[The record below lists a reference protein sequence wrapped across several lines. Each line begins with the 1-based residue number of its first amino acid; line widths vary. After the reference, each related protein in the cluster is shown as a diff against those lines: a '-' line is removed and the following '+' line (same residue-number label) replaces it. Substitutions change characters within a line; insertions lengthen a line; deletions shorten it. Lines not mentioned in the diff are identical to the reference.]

1 MVQSKSATNHLN
13 SGASLSVVVEVT
25 SEAEEKVFPRVFV
38 TDQNPV
44 TMTNFIWNFL

>member
-1 MVQSKSATNHLN
+1 
-13 SGASLSVVVEVT
+13 VVVEVT

-44 TMTNFIWNFL
+44 VLWNVFPYKRISVLDG